1 MIKYSYVLLGI
12 ALLCAACT
20 KNERETPNG
29 FKYLVLASGDGVLP
43 KKDEII
49 IFDFLLKDSKDS
61 VWSNTHTQGMPAAM
75 PIGDSTAMAQEP
87 GIVQMLRQLSK
98 GDSAKASMDISR
110 FFADIARG
118 PVPPGID
125 TSLTIAYYVNVK
137 DIVSREEFGE
147 YQNKLMVELTA
158 KQKGKDAAAITKYL
172 EDKNIK
178 AQQDTSGI
186 AYVIHTSKGGRKPTI
201 ESCVEVAYKG
211 TMLEDGQI
219 FDQAPKAAFP
229 LAGVIRGWQY
239 AVPLIGV
246 GDSATFYI
254 PSGLAYGPQG
264 MPGGIPPNAILIF
277 DVKLL
282 NVGNAFDQ
290 GTGIC
295 K

>member
-1 MIKYSYVLLGI
+1 
-12 ALLCAACT
+12 
-20 KNERETPNG
+20 
-29 FKYLVLASGDGVLP
+29 
-43 KKDEII
+43 
-49 IFDFLLKDSKDS
+49 
-61 VWSNTHTQGMPAAM
+61 
-75 PIGDSTAMAQEP
+75 
-87 GIVQMLRQLSK
+87 
-98 GDSAKASMDISR
+98 MDITR

-125 TSLTIAYYVNVK
+125 TALTIAYYVKVK

-147 YQNKLMVELTA
+147 YQNKLMSELTV
-158 KQKGKDAAAITKYL
+158 KQKSKDAATITKYL
-172 EDKNIK
+172 ADKNIK
-178 AQQDTSGI
+178 AEQDTSGI
-186 AYVIHTSKGGRKPTI
+186 AYVIHTSKGGKKPTV

-211 TMLEDGQI
+211 SMLEDGRV

-290 GTGIC
+290 GAGIC